1 MVKSAS
7 KRGQRKPAQKQR
19 KTKKV
24 VPYNSQKPIPQFVA
38 ANCDPFNEQVRGVKV
53 PDQNSASSVAAF
65 SLDRITIPADGT
77 YGGAF
82 RAFRYH
88 PKNAVVG
95 ATSMASATT
104 WNPTGAFLGGSA
116 VSNTTAL
123 AQGYAALRCAAW
135 GIRLNCRQSATTAQG
150 VVHICQ
156 VPEVLDGA
164 TWSFPTSVSQ
174 MQTCGG
180 YKRFDV
186 AALTMKTHT
195 EVGKFTDMTAFRYI
209 DPNTADTSAPGIFST
224 TGWTSIIIAV
234 EGATAGANV
243 LDVDFIHHWEAL
255 PGPGAPVIPPST
267 AMAYSPAVLAST
279 SFVQEHLSSAN
290 VINDVVSSKAFWA
303 DVYDLF
309 NTGIAIANGVASGLE
324 YVAPLFF

>member
-95 ATSMASATT
+95 ATSMASTTT
-104 WNPTGAFLGGSA
+104 WNPTGAFLGGSD
-116 VSNTTAL
+116 VSNKTSL

-135 GIRLNCRQSATTAQG
+135 GIRINCRQSATTAQG

-156 VPEVLDGA
+156 VPEVLDGT

-186 AALTMKTHT
+186 SALTMKTHT

-224 TGWTSIIIAV
+224 TGWTSIIIAI